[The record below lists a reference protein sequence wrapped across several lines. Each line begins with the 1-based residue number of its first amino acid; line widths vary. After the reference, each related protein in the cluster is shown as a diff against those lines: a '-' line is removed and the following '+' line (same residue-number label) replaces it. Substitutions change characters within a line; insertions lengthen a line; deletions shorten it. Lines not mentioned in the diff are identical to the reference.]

1 MAKKKKSRTPNVPAS
16 TTQTTS
22 SSPQKKS
29 SKSASAR
36 KQDRTTMYLLIA
48 GAAIAIA
55 VIALIVLQNR
65 SQAQVSVPPTAS
77 TVITEGVA
85 VDRNTKG
92 SADAPVTVTVFSD
105 FECPAC
111 KSFATDAELA
121 IDSEYVSKGL
131 VQFVYKHFPL
141 PQHNPSATQGAL
153 AAECAAD
160 QGQFW
165 PMHDYLFQEAG
176 KAGTSTFTL
185 SRLRSMSDA
194 LGMDTAEFSSCVSQ
208 SKYAQLVR
216 DNIREGQQAGVNA
229 TPTILVNGQKV
240 DNSYPLIK
248 AKIDEE
254 LAKQG

>member
-1 MAKKKKSRTPNVPAS
+1 MAKKKKNRTPNVPTT

-22 SSPQKKS
+22 TAPQKKS
-29 SKSASAR
+29 SKSARAR

-48 GAAIAIA
+48 GAAIAVA
-55 VIALIVLQNR
+55 VIALIVLQNQ
-65 SQAQVSVPPTAS
+65 SQARVSLPPAAEAA
-77 TVITEGVA
+77 VATEL

-92 SADAPVTVTVFSD
+92 AADAPVTVTVYSD

-111 KSFATDAELA
+111 KGFATGAEKA
-121 IDSEYVSKGL
+121 ITDDYISQGL
-131 VQFVYKHFPL
+131 VRFEYKHFPL

-165 PMHDYLFQEAG
+165 PMHAYLFQEAG

-194 LGMDTAEFSSCVSQ
+194 LGMDTAEFSQCVSE

-216 DNIREGQQAGVNA
+216 EHIREGQQMGVNA
-229 TPTILVNGQKV
+229 TPTIYVNGQKV

-248 AKIDEE
+248 AKIDEA
-254 LAKQG
+254 LAQQG

>member
-1 MAKKKKSRTPNVPAS
+1 MAKKKKSRTPNVPT

-22 SSPQKKS
+22 SSSQKS
-29 SKSASAR
+29 SKSARAR
-36 KQDRTTMYLLIA
+36 KKDRTTMYLLVGA
-48 GAAIAIA
+48 AAIAIA

-65 SQAQVSVPPTAS
+65 SQAQVSQPPTAG
-77 TVITEGVA
+77 TVITEGET
-85 VDRNTKG
+85 DRNVKG
-92 SADAPVTVTVFSD
+92 SPDAPVTVTVFSD

-111 KSFATDAELA
+111 KSFATGAEVS
-121 IDSEYVSKGL
+121 IDSDYVNNGQVKL
-131 VQFVYKHFPL
+131 VYKHFPL

-165 PMHDYLFQEAG
+165 QMHDYLFQEAG

-194 LGMDTAEFSSCVSQ
+194 LGMDTAEFSKCVSE

-216 DNIREGQQAGVNA
+216 DNIREGQQLGVNA
-229 TPTILVNGQKV
+229 TPTIYVNGQKV

-248 AKIDEE
+248 AKIDEA
-254 LAKQG
+254 LAQQG

>member
-16 TTQTTS
+16 TTPTTS
-22 SSPQKKS
+22 STSQKKS

-36 KQDRTTMYLLIA
+36 KKDRTTTYLLIA
-48 GAAIAIA
+48 GAAIAVA

-65 SQAQVSVPPTAS
+65 STAKVSVPP
-77 TVITEGVA
+77 VA
-85 VDRNTKG
+85 AAGAAAELTDRNTQG
-92 SADAPVTVTVFSD
+92 PADAPVTVTVFSD

-111 KSFATDAELA
+111 KSFATGAEKQ
-121 IDSEYVSKGL
+121 IVDEYVDTGK
-131 VQFVYKHFPL
+131 VRFEYKHFPL

-185 SRLRSMSDA
+185 SRLRAMSDA
-194 LGMDTAEFSSCVSQ
+194 LGLDTATFSKCVSESQ
-208 SKYAQLVR
+208 YAQKVR
-216 DNIREGQQAGVNA
+216 EDIRDGQQMGVNA
-229 TPTILVNGQKV
+229 TPTIYVNGQKV

-248 AKIDEE
+248 AKIDEA
-254 LAKQG
+254 LAQQG

>member
-1 MAKKKKSRTPNVPAS
+1 MAKKKKSRTPNVPAG
-16 TTQTTS
+16 TTPTTS
-22 SSPQKKS
+22 SSSPKKS

-36 KQDRTTMYLLIA
+36 KKDRTTLYLLIA

-55 VIALIVLQNR
+55 VIALIVVQNR
-65 SQAQVSVPPTAS
+65 SQAQVSLPPAA
-77 TVITEGVA
+77 EAVA
-85 VDRNTKG
+85 AVEIADRNTKG

-111 KSFATDAELA
+111 KSFATGAEKQ
-121 IDSEYVSKGL
+121 ITDEYINQGL
-131 VQFVYKHFPL
+131 VRFEYKHFPL

-153 AAECAAD
+153 ASECAAD

-165 PMHDYLFQEAG
+165 PMHAYLFQEAG

-194 LGMDTAEFSSCVSQ
+194 LGLDTAEFSKCVSE

-216 DNIREGQQAGVNA
+216 ENIRDGQQLGVNA
-229 TPTILVNGQKV
+229 TPTIYVNDQKV

-248 AKIDEE
+248 AKIDEA
-254 LAKQG
+254 LAQQG